1 MTLLE
6 ITLWSFVAAVAIG
19 AMIAHWK
26 WSNLKDA
33 FSALADTRDGYKHR
47 WKNAADGWR
56 EAERDAAAANAIN
69 RSAIKIIARMSADL
83 IAADRRAGLHCRMME
98 AQRSRGDAI
107 WRRLLRI
114 GRQMVRAEAALA
126 DALDHR
132 VTWSTCPVCGRLVA
146 CTGWP
151 WSVGTCRH
159 CNYIV
164 AKPEVW
170 PADPIKVEADHLAAA
185 ARLYQAGK
193 QLHDVITN
201 RPRVCIEQTQGEA
214 RLGRALDAAIKHW
227 PDIVNPP
234 AFRPENKTV
243 ANFSPR
249 APRMAGHT
257 IAAAEITW
265 SKCPRCDGVV
275 PCHGRPLL
283 GQCHRCGY
291 KIWPSEINEVPEPA
305 QPAAVDVQAKVDAAQ
320 YAATIKGELPCPPP
334 GPRHHRSERPP
345 MGRGQVTWPE

>member
-26 WSNLKDA
+26 WSNLKNA

-47 WKNAADGWR
+47 WKNAAEGWR
-56 EAERDAAAANAIN
+56 EAERDAAAANATN

-114 GRQMVRAEAALA
+114 GRQMVRAEAALT

-227 PDIVNPP
+227 PDITGNDPRDRDPDGMPRSTGATPNPDQTPP
-234 AFRPENKTV
+234 ALTVREYLAANCTPSRAKRIIDELEAMANTLDPPTRHKTDPTTRIV
-243 ANFSPR
+243 A
-249 APRMAGHT
+249 GGKT
-257 IAAAEITW
+257 
-265 SKCPRCDGVV
+265 D
-275 PCHGRPLL
+275 
-283 GQCHRCGY
+283 
-291 KIWPSEINEVPEPA
+291 
-305 QPAAVDVQAKVDAAQ
+305 PAAID
-320 YAATIKGELPCPPP
+320 GE
-334 GPRHHRSERPP
+334 
-345 MGRGQVTWPE
+345 

>member
-26 WSNLKDA
+26 WSNLKNA

-56 EAERDAAAANAIN
+56 EAE
-69 RSAIKIIARMSADL
+69 IA
-83 IAADRRAGLHCRMME
+83 
-98 AQRSRGDAI
+98 
-107 WRRLLRI
+107 
-114 GRQMVRAEAALA
+114 RQMVRAEAALT

-164 AKPEVW
+164 AKSEVW

-193 QLHDVITN
+193 QLHDVITD

-214 RLGRALDAAIKHW
+214 RLGRALDAAIEHW
-227 PDIVNPP
+227 PDITGKDPRDRDPDGMPRSTGATPNPDQTP
-234 AFRPENKTV
+234 P
-243 ANFSPR
+243 
-249 APRMAGHT
+249 
-257 IAAAEITW
+257 
-265 SKCPRCDGVV
+265 
-275 PCHGRPLL
+275 
-283 GQCHRCGY
+283 
-291 KIWPSEINEVPEPA
+291 
-305 QPAAVDVQAKVDAAQ
+305 AVDVQGKVDAAQ
-320 YAATIKGELPCPPP
+320 YNATIKGELPWPTKP
-334 GPRHHRSERPP
+334 GMPDRLRHAFDGDPMTAIPTAKSRALRRAWSNLQAATDPAGHNKALLEYQDLHR
-345 MGRGQVTWPE
+345 QVHGGPDPNAKPWRTAPEPK